1 MQARD
6 IYEEA
11 IQTVITVRDFTQV
24 FDTYAQ
30 FEKSSIAS
38 KMEAMEEKGSTD
50 EGEHLLQVTDLQMKA
65 IKELLFKGRG
75 VHITADGLESEGHG
89 EIISRKSGVTSQIRL
104 LTCQKVTN

>member
-24 FDTYAQ
+24 FDAYAQ

-65 IKELLFKGRG
+65 IKELLLK
-75 VHITADGLESEGHG
+75 EG
-89 EIISRKSGVTSQIRL
+89 ECTSQLMDLKVKAMEKL
-104 LTCQKVTN
+104 LVERVGSHNISDY